1 MRHIF
6 NGVVSYDLPFGRGKP
21 FAVTGALDKS
31 WAGGRLEASW
41 RRRAVCQCSSIT
53 LAATFAE
60 FGSSGLNGDAAGW
73 IRTSGG
79 VITSSRHNN
88 ATIGPNGFGSASQ
101 SGGFPNAFANPD
113 AVAAQFRP
121 VTFADQRAGMG
132 AIRGL
137 PRWNLDMA
145 ITKNTHITERVNV
158 RFDAQF
164 INLFNHPQ
172 FAGDSSDNYFN
183 SNAALDMSTPSAFG
197 VLNSQFNSP
206 RFIQFGLKLEF

>member
-1 MRHIF
+1 MF
-6 NGVVSYDLPFGRGKP
+6 VYNFGGD
-21 FAVTGALDKS
+21 FS
-31 WAGGRLEASW
+31 
-41 RRRAVCQCSSIT
+41 
-53 LAATFAE
+53 E

-88 ATIGPNGFGSASQ
+88 PTIGSGGFGSASQ

-145 ITKNTHITERVNV
+145 LTKNTHITERVNL